1 MSFRGSKNA
10 SDKYRIGESF
20 LKKIFYSLITL
31 ILISSIPLV
40 SAQLTLGDPA
50 DQKLVKITIDE
61 QGKVHVL
68 HEIKASKN
76 VVQVT
81 TIDGTLSNLKV
92 NDKKGND
99 VEYGTSGL
107 GSTTGITI
115 FPTKEN
121 VIIEYDLDDVIF
133 EKDGMLTWDFLYL
146 QTTTFILPKGL
157 DLVYVN
163 SVPVMMQDAK
173 GITCHGCQAK
183 IEYVLDQPTK
193 INNVQWDDRKFNVGI
208 RSLADVSSLN
218 FDQPRKS
225 ISFDVKDENQLITL
239 IIPLDLLW
247 NPYEVYL
254 DDQKILKHEFFSN
267 QTHAWLNIRP
277 ETSGT
282 IQIIG
287 TTVIPEFPVL
297 SPLVIGIAIII
308 GLQVKNRINL
318 H

>member
-1 MSFRGSKNA
+1 MQRCFVLVSNRRNL
-10 SDKYRIGESF
+10 
-20 LKKIFYSLITL
+20 LKKILYILIAL
-31 ILISSIPLV
+31 VLISSIPLV
-40 SAQLTLGDPA
+40 SAQLTLGVPA
-50 DQKLVKITIDE
+50 DQKLVKITINK
-61 QGKVHVL
+61 QGEVHVL
-68 HEIKASKN
+68 HEIGASKN
-76 VVQVT
+76 AVQVN

-92 NDKKGND
+92 NDIKGND
-99 VEYGTSGL
+99 VQYGTSGL
-107 GSTTGITI
+107 GGSTGITI
-115 FPTKEN
+115 FSSAEN

-133 EKDGMLTWDFLYL
+133 EKDGMWTWDFLYL

-163 SVPVMMQDAK
+163 GVPVMLQDAK

-193 INNVQWDDRKFNVGI
+193 INNVQWEDRKFNVGI
-208 RSLADVSSLN
+208 RTLADISSLN
-218 FDQPRKS
+218 FDQSRKS
-225 ISFDVKDENQLITL
+225 ISFNVKEENQLITL
-239 IIPLDLLW
+239 VIPLDLLW
-247 NPYEVYL
+247 SPYQVYL

-287 TTVIPEFPVL
+287 TTVVPEFPVL

-308 GLQVKNRINL
+308 GLQLKNRINL
-318 H
+318 R

>member
-1 MSFRGSKNA
+1 M
-10 SDKYRIGESF
+10 
-20 LKKIFYSLITL
+20 KKIFYSLIAL
-31 ILISSIPLV
+31 FLISSIPLV

-50 DQKLVKITIDE
+50 DQKLVKITIDK
-61 QGKVHVL
+61 QGNVHVL
-68 HEIKASKN
+68 HEIRAN
-76 VVQVT
+76 RNAVQVN

-92 NDKKGND
+92 NDIKGND

-115 FPTKEN
+115 FSSANN
-121 VIIEYDLDDVIF
+121 VIIEYDLDDVLF
-133 EKDGMLTWDFLYL
+133 EKDGMWSWDFLYL
-146 QTTTFILPKGL
+146 QTTTFILPEGL

-163 SVPVMMQDAK
+163 STPVMLQDAK

-193 INNVQWDDRKFNVGI
+193 INKVQWEDRTFNVGI
-208 RSLADVSSLN
+208 RSVADVSSLN
-218 FDQPRKS
+218 FDQARKS
-225 ISFDVKDENQLITL
+225 ISFNVKEENQFITL
-239 IIPLDLLW
+239 VIPLDLLW
-247 NPYEVYL
+247 SPYQVYL

-287 TTVIPEFPVL
+287 TTVVPEFPVL

-308 GLQVKNRINL
+308 GLQLKNRINL
-318 H
+318 R

>member
-1 MSFRGSKNA
+1 M
-10 SDKYRIGESF
+10 
-20 LKKIFYSLITL
+20 KKIFYSLIAL
-31 ILISSIPLV
+31 FLISSIPLV

-50 DQKLVKITIDE
+50 DQKLVKITIDK
-61 QGKVHVL
+61 QGNVHVL
-68 HEIKASKN
+68 HEIRAN
-76 VVQVT
+76 RNAVQVN

-92 NDKKGND
+92 NDIKGND

-115 FPTKEN
+115 FSSANN
-121 VIIEYDLDDVIF
+121 VIIEYDLDDVLF
-133 EKDGMLTWDFLYL
+133 EKDGMWSWDFLYL
-146 QTTTFILPKGL
+146 QTTTFILPEGL

-163 SVPVMMQDAK
+163 STPVMLQDAK

-193 INNVQWDDRKFNVGI
+193 INKVQWEDRTFNVGI
-208 RSLADVSSLN
+208 RSVADVSSLN
-218 FDQPRKS
+218 FDQARKS
-225 ISFDVKDENQLITL
+225 ISFNVKEENQFITL
-239 IIPLDLLW
+239 VIPLDLLW
-247 NPYEVYL
+247 SPYEVYQ

-287 TTVIPEFPVL
+287 TTVVPEFPVL

-308 GLQVKNRINL
+308 GLQLKNRINL
-318 H
+318 R

>member
-1 MSFRGSKNA
+1 M
-10 SDKYRIGESF
+10 
-20 LKKIFYSLITL
+20 KKIFYSLIAL
-31 ILISSIPLV
+31 FLISSIPLV

-50 DQKLVKITIDE
+50 DQKLVKITIDK
-61 QGKVHVL
+61 QGNVHVL
-68 HEIKASKN
+68 HEIRAN
-76 VVQVT
+76 RNAVQVN

-92 NDKKGND
+92 NDIKGND

-115 FPTKEN
+115 FSSANN
-121 VIIEYDLDDVIF
+121 VIIEYDLDDVLF
-133 EKDGMLTWDFLYL
+133 EKDGMWSWDFLYL
-146 QTTTFILPKGL
+146 QTTTFILPEGL

-163 SVPVMMQDAK
+163 SVPVMLQDAK

-193 INNVQWDDRKFNVGI
+193 INKVQWEDRTFNVGI
-208 RSLADVSSLN
+208 RSVADVSSLN
-218 FDQPRKS
+218 FDQARKS
-225 ISFDVKDENQLITL
+225 ISFNVKGENQFITL
-239 IIPLDLLW
+239 VIPLDLLW
-247 NPYEVYL
+247 SPYQVYL

-287 TTVIPEFPVL
+287 TTVVPEFPVL

-308 GLQVKNRINL
+308 GLQLKNRINL
-318 H
+318 R